1 LTIRGFGLPLA
12 DDAKLA
18 ALKEFIGEGLA
29 AGALRPAIAKVFPFE
44 EIVVAHRYLE
54 AGEQI
59 GKVIVTV

>member
-1 LTIRGFGLPLA
+1 LPCN
-12 DDAKLA
+12 AKLA
-18 ALKEFIGEGLA
+18 ALKQSVGEGLA
-29 AGALRPAIAKVFPFE
+29 AGALRPAIAKVFPFG